1 MKFNL
6 FLIDYLQTGQVSV
19 PRHIEKIN
27 ADELNEALLLL
38 EDLYHQDH
46 LEMPLAAPE
55 FNSKAAL
62 WSAQLI
68 FHIIQLILIRDAG
81 EEAIAQYL
89 MDYEGEQ
96 SPEAVYSADLL
107 LRAFP
112 DLFRLSRGLSPED
125 QLVTRLKEIAQAWP
139 FSSVGIENINT
150 AANTSILHHPSLRQ
164 AYIDRIIEKKDI
176 NRLKN
181 SCERELLQET
191 LGSHQALL
199 WPDLP
204 LLIHEPTQK

>member
-6 FLIDYLQTGQVSV
+6 FLIDYLQTGRVSV
-19 PRHIEKIN
+19 PRHIEKIG

-38 EDLYHQDH
+38 EDLHQKDC
-46 LEMPLAAPE
+46 LEMPFSAPE
-55 FNSKAAL
+55 FDSKAAL
-62 WSAQLI
+62 WSAQVI
-68 FHIIQLILIRDAG
+68 FHTIQLILIRDAG

-107 LRAFP
+107 LRALP

-125 QLVTRLKEIAQAWP
+125 PLVNRLKGIAQAWP
-139 FSSVGIENINT
+139 FSSVGIENIET
-150 AANTSILHHPSLRQ
+150 AANASILQHPSLRQ
-164 AYIDRIIEKKDI
+164 AYIDRIIEKKDT

-181 SCERELLQET
+181 ISERELLQET
-191 LGSHQALL
+191 LGSYQALL

-204 LLIHEPTQK
+204 LLINEPLEK